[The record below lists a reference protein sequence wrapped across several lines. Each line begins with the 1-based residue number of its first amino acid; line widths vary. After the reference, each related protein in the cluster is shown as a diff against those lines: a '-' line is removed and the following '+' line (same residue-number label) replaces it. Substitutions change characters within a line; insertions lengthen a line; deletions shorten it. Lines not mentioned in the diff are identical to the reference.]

1 VSRVVRQW
9 NRDAVAEIERK
20 CSAVQ
25 CEGAERSEVQGVRK
39 KLGVSGVEGASWFG
53 DGSLARGPPRTE
65 DTNRSGPRQGRCAHK
80 PGQASA
86 NYDRLRG
93 EGEGRRGERFNV
105 VNHTQVLERRS
116 AVQFGSG
123 FGPKCVFTLDGS
135 QE

>member
-1 VSRVVRQW
+1 MERV
-9 NRDAVAEIERK
+9 
-20 CSAVQ
+20 
-25 CEGAERSEVQGVRK
+25 GVWR
-39 KLGVSGVEGASWFG
+39 WFAR
-53 DGSLARGPPRTE
+53 SLAARPGGHKLKRTK
-65 DTNRSGPRQGRCAHK
+65 TGQVRPQ

-86 NYDRLRG
+86 NYDRLRGEGEVEG